1 MVLKCIGARL
11 LSRVAGVYFIPP
23 CHQEKRDKLQEV
35 AAEGLKAIV
44 KLVNKSYRWHMC
56 GNLHLGTALSV
67 HSCTLNLKPV
77 LPLSTDG
84 AVFFRP
90 P

>member
-11 LSRVAGVYFIPP
+11 LSRGAAVYFLPP
-23 CHQEKRDKLQEV
+23 FQQEKRDKLQEV

-44 KLVNKSYRWHMC
+44 NLVNKSYRWHMC

-67 HSCTLNLKPV
+67 HGCTSNQPV

>member
-1 MVLKCIGARL
+1 MIQKCIGARL
-11 LSRVAGVYFIPP
+11 LSRVAEVHFIPP
-23 CHQEKRDKLQEV
+23 FHQEKRDKLQEV

-44 KLVNKSYRWHMC
+44 NLVNKSYRWHTC

-67 HSCTLNLKPV
+67 HGCTLNQPV

-84 AVFFRP
+84 AVYFRP